1 MMVTEHRVGGSKCDS
16 IAYFKVQIIKYGL
29 KISEKSVLQGADRT
43 PSILQSYP
51 TAALCFQSASFLSGF
66 LMKITLERNPHQM
79 SYYGQ
84 CKCIFSLFL
93 INVIAPRIFFLLSF
107 TRFPFRDSVNILS
120 MNPRGCLLHSYFF
133 WYYHQVFAMPLKG
146 VWCVQMARWLK
157 VLASFPEDPHLI
169 PSIHNPFS
177 TSTSTFF
184 WILHVLFVQMINK
197 YI

>member
-1 MMVTEHRVGGSKCDS
+1 MMVTEHRVWCHKCDS

-43 PSILQSYP
+43 PSILHSYP

-93 INVIAPRIFFLLSF
+93 INVIAPRIFFFTQFHKVSFQRQCEHLVYEPQRVLVSFLL
-107 TRFPFRDSVNILS
+107 
-120 MNPRGCLLHSYFF
+120 LLVLPASICYAF
-133 WYYHQVFAMPLKG
+133 KG
-146 VWCVQMARWLK
+146 GMVCT
-157 VLASFPEDPHLI
+157 DG
-169 PSIHNPFS
+169 
-177 TSTSTFF
+177 
-184 WILHVLFVQMINK
+184 
-197 YI
+197 